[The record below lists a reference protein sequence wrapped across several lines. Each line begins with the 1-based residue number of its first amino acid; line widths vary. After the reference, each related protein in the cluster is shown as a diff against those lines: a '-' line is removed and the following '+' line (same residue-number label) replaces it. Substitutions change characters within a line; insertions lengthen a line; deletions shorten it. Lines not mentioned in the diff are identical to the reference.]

1 MADRVA
7 DINAKRGILN
17 SLDAKLDT
25 AEGALADANEMNDLA
40 ASNAL
45 YAFINHVEVQRDKQI
60 TIADANDLKAA
71 AEEIIFVLENF

>member
-1 MADRVA
+1 
-7 DINAKRGILN
+7 
-17 SLDAKLDT
+17 
-25 AEGALADANEMNDLA
+25 MNDRA

-45 YAFINHVEVQRDKQI
+45 YAFISHVEAQRDKQI